1 MFVSTRPWTMV
12 DISRHLGKSENVDQ
26 LDYSIVAAEEPFSPC
41 LLIMSKLPD
50 GEIVISY
57 LCR

>member
-1 MFVSTRPWTMV
+1 MV
-12 DISRHLGKSENVDQ
+12 DISRHFGTSENVDQ
-26 LDYSIVAAEEPFSPC
+26 LDYSVVAAEEPFSPC
-41 LLIMSKLPD
+41 LLVVFKLPN